1 MPRTDQLNIFFCD
14 DHFVKIVRVLGINL
28 NSIG

>member
-1 MPRTDQLNIFFCD
+1 MPHTDQLNIFCD

-28 NSIG
+28 NGIVG